1 MAGRHRGPRGLR
13 HRFAGRTPLI
23 VATVAVIATGV
34 VVAVQTFADAGGCS
48 RNSGVEVTVAADPGI
63 APVLREV
70 AADWIAA
77 DEPEIDGRCVG
88 VDVVDATAPDVAG
101 ALAVEAGGSLDL
113 ATPSPAT
120 GALPAAPTVWVPD
133 SSYWLGQLD
142 AISRN
147 LFTAE
152 RRPLATSP
160 VVLAAAPEAAALLG
174 AGPVDPAAL
183 AQLIDAELPLT
194 VAEPRRDTAGLI
206 GAAWLQTALAPD
218 EADLPTAVA
227 LFRGL
232 GEVPGDARTA
242 LRTLGDTTAAVPVSE
257 QAVIA
262 HNGSPPPPVT
272 ATAVPVADA
281 PALDFP
287 YAVLDDSPQDVQS
300 AATRFRG
307 ALAAAPDAFARHGFR
322 GVDGTTAAGF
332 PIGNGVTAG
341 QAPVLPVGPAEQV
354 SQVLRIWIS
363 SRSDARVLSVSNVN
377 DSMRLPMGG
386 EDTPSRLD
394 VFRATAT
401 EGLELFTPDSE
412 LGIWTYA
419 DEWTEVVP
427 IRTLTGAHTDEVREA
442 IADIRAGPA
451 TGSALFETML
461 AAYQAMKEGYD
472 ASRSNTL
479 ILWSDGGDSGA
490 GGLTLDGALRE
501 LERLVDVTR
510 PIRVV
515 LLGLGPAADMAQLD
529 AIARA
534 AGGGAYHL
542 LEPDQIRLIFMQ
554 ALLT

>member
-23 VATVAVIATGV
+23 VATVAVMATGV
-34 VVAVQTFADAGGCS
+34 VIAVQTFADAGGCTE
-48 RNSGVEVTVAADPGI
+48 NSGVEVTVAADPGI

-77 DEPEIDGRCVG
+77 DEPEVDGRCVG
-88 VDVVDATAPDVAG
+88 VDVIEATAADVAA
-101 ALAVEAGGSLDL
+101 ALAIEAGGSLDL
-113 ATPSPAT
+113 ATPSPST
-120 GALPAAPTVWVPD
+120 EALPAAPDVWVPD
-133 SSYWLGQLD
+133 SSYWLGRLD

-147 LFTAE
+147 LFTPD
-152 RRPLATSP
+152 RRSLATSP
-160 VVLAAAPEAAALLG
+160 VVLAATPEAAAVLG
-174 AGPVDPAAL
+174 DGPVEPAVL
-183 AQLIDAELPLT
+183 AQLVDAELPLT
-194 VAEPRRDTAGLI
+194 LAEPRRDTAGLI
-206 GAAWLQTALAPD
+206 GATWLQAALAPD

-227 LFRGL
+227 VFRGL
-232 GEVPGDARTA
+232 GDVPGDARTA
-242 LRTLGDTTAAVPVSE
+242 LRTLGDTTAVAPVSE
-257 QAVIA
+257 QAVIT
-262 HNGSPPPPVT
+262 HNGSPPPVR
-272 ATAVPVADA
+272 ATAVPVVDA
-281 PALDFP
+281 PTLDFP
-287 YAVLDDSPQDVQS
+287 YAMLGDSPQNVQS
-300 AATRFRG
+300 AATMFRA
-307 ALAAAPDAFARHGFR
+307 ALSAAPDAFTRHGFR
-322 GVDGTTAAGF
+322 GVDGTSAAGF

-341 QAPVLPVGPAEQV
+341 QVPVLPVGPADQV
-354 SQVLRIWIS
+354 SQVLRIWVS

-377 DSMRLPMGG
+377 ASMDQPMGG
-386 EDTPSRLD
+386 EGTPSRMD

-427 IRTLTGAHTDEVREA
+427 VRTLTDTHKDEVRAA
-442 IADIRAGPA
+442 ITGIQAGPA
-451 TGSALFETML
+451 SGAALFETML

-472 ASRSNTL
+472 PSRSNTL

-501 LERLVDVTR
+501 LERLVNVTR

-515 LLGLGPAADMAQLD
+515 LLGLGPAADMEQLD